1 MQTIKEIKN
10 TMTSHL
16 TVKYCAVD
24 KLYYVYK
31 NDEEIGYTAQAPT
44 EAELIEMDW
53 ADNWEAVFTQ
63 MRNGKKARVS
73 ERIYQDMLGAVPPIK
88 FNGSSFYCGE
98 CYSGNLY
105 HYFEKQPDGKIYG
118 QLKPL
123 TP

>member
-1 MQTIKEIKN
+1 MQTNKEIKN

-24 KLYYVYK
+24 KLYNVYK
-31 NDEEIGYTAQAPT
+31 SDELIGSLTTKPT
-44 EAELIEMDW
+44 ENDLFEMLVS
-53 ADNWEAVFTQ
+53 DNWKYVFEQ
-63 MRNGKKARVS
+63 MGKRKRT
-73 ERIYQDMLGAVPPIK
+73 RISPRIFEQMLGAVPPIK

-105 HYFEKQPDGKIYG
+105 YYFNTEPNGEMYG